1 MRYSVRYRSSGFP
14 SSGWMTPV
22 IKWRLITNTA
32 DFILYFLSY
41 GTAFGVIFDYFKLY
55 PKMVVGSL
63 AIWQPFSYLFLHG
76 GLWHLFFNMIALW
89 MFGAELERTWGTQRF
104 LQFYFL
110 CGVGAGVCVV
120 IADIATGSPNI
131 PTIGASGAIFGVLLA
146 FGLLFPN
153 NLIWVWFLFPIK
165 AKYFVL
171 ALGAINFLYLI
182 KEPGSGVSHIAHL
195 GGMLIGYLYL
205 RSGYRRIDVFAALRR
220 QHQEWKLQRAKRK
233 FKVYLRKKNS
243 DHDHWVH

>member
-14 SSGWMTPV
+14 YSGWMTPG
-22 IKWRLITNTA
+22 IKWLLIVNTA
-32 DFILYFLSY
+32 VFVLYFLSF
-41 GTAFGVIFDYFKLY
+41 GTVFGNIFNYFKLC
-55 PKMVVGSL
+55 PWMVAGSL
-63 AIWQPFSYLFLHG
+63 AIWQPFTYLFLHG

-89 MFGAELERTWGTQRF
+89 MFGVELERTWGTQRF

-110 CGVGAGVCVV
+110 CGVGAGLCVV
-120 IADIATGSPNI
+120 IADLVTGAPHI

-146 FGLLFPN
+146 FGLLFPD

-171 ALGAINFLYLI
+171 GLGAINFLYLI
-182 KEPGSGVSHIAHL
+182 KAPGSGVSHIAHL

-205 RSGYRRIDVFAALRR
+205 RPRYRRIDLFGAAGRR
-220 QHQEWKLQRAKRK
+220 YQEWKLRRARRK
-233 FKVYLRKKNS
+233 FEVYLRKKDS
-243 DHDHWVH
+243 DRDRWIH